1 MSNFI
6 GMVFATLKKEGI
18 DTSKMDT
25 SEAIAKYNEI
35 QGNGGG
41 SSAKGEETPKA
52 EQKTETKGK
61 ETAEKGT
68 DKKDPE
74 IEKLSG
80 ETGLGYKDAERM
92 HKEIQEEDEAYKN
105 FLNNKTEENR
115 NDKYTTGNPDNVSKQ
130 STIANIG
137 NDLQNYKG
145 SGSADLVLPGG
156 KFVQIRPQK
165 DGSFLVRTSNGQ
177 KYVSS
182 VEDAKQEAIT
192 AYGGSSSQPGASTTA
207 EKMSTA
213 MGVSPDEAKAFVSGK
228 GSLTKGGIE
237 DKTDY
242 ASMKPTTYSNLQDD
256 IWNKN
261 YITEQMNTKKGDEQ
275 WQFIEDVM
283 TMRHNQYEEFRKK
296 NKNVSYEDFVKSKNN
311 LR

>member
-35 QGNGGG
+35 QGSGGG
-41 SSAKGEETPKA
+41 SSTKGEETPKT
-52 EQKTETKGK
+52 EQKTATK
-61 ETAEKGT
+61 AT
-68 DKKDPE
+68 DKKNLAVDE
-74 IEKLSG
+74 GTTEKDSADATVSKKETVE
-80 ETGLGYKDAERM
+80 ETGV
-92 HKEIQEEDEAYKN
+92 ISQ
-105 FLNNKTEENR
+105 
-115 NDKYTTGNPDNVSKQ
+115 DKQRDDRYTTGNPDNISKQ
-130 STIANIG
+130 SNIANIG

-182 VEDAKQEAIT
+182 VDDAKQEAVN
-192 AYGGSSSQPGASTTA
+192 AYGGSSTQHGAINTA

-213 MGVSPDEAKAFVSGK
+213 MGISPDEAKAFVSGK
-228 GSLTKGGIE
+228 GSLTKGGYE
-237 DKTDY
+237 GVSNVKS
-242 ASMKPTTYSNLQDD
+242 APTFEYNTTKKVSTWEEAQTYIKDIKQKINELNNQLNNAPNNETKNNINLQIANLKYELANFYDEND
-256 IWNKN
+256 VDSLWLKRNK
-261 YITEQMNTKKGDEQ
+261 
-275 WQFIEDVM
+275 
-283 TMRHNQYEEFRKK
+283 
-296 NKNVSYEDFVKSKNN
+296 
-311 LR
+311 

>member
-35 QGNGGG
+35 QGSGGG
-41 SSAKGEETPKA
+41 SSVKGEETPKTDKKTA
-52 EQKTETKGK
+52 ETGK

-68 DKKDPE
+68 TEKDSADATVSKKE
-74 IEKLSG
+74 TVE
-80 ETGLGYKDAERM
+80 ETGA
-92 HKEIQEEDEAYKN
+92 ISQ
-105 FLNNKTEENR
+105 
-115 NDKYTTGNPDNVSKQ
+115 DKQRDDRYTTGNPDNISKQ
-130 STIANIG
+130 SNIANIG

-192 AYGGSSSQPGASTTA
+192 AYGGGSSQPGATTTA

-228 GSLTKGGIE
+228 GSLTKGGYE
-237 DKTDY
+237 GVSNVNSAPTFEYKSQEQNLSKEAEEWANTSLSATVKKT
-242 ASMKPTTYSNLQDD
+242 PTENLQK
-256 IWNKN
+256 IVGYW
-261 YITEQMNTKKGDEQ
+261 
-275 WQFIEDVM
+275 
-283 TMRHNQYEEFRKK
+283 EEIYKVQNDAYSAKMLEVYSKELQSRK
-296 NKNVSYEDFVKSKNN
+296 
-311 LR
+311 

>member
-35 QGNGGG
+35 QGSGGG
-41 SSAKGEETPKA
+41 SSAKGEETPKT
-52 EQKTETKGK
+52 EQKTAETGK

-68 DKKDPE
+68 TEKDSADATVSKKETVEDTGAISQDKQRD
-74 IEKLSG
+74 
-80 ETGLGYKDAERM
+80 DR
-92 HKEIQEEDEAYKN
+92 
-105 FLNNKTEENR
+105 
-115 NDKYTTGNPDNVSKQ
+115 YTTGNPDNISKQ
-130 STIANIG
+130 SNIANIG

-192 AYGGSSSQPGASTTA
+192 AYGGGSSQPGATTTA

-228 GSLTKGGIE
+228 GSLTKGGYEGVSNVNSAPTFEYKANTGYEKGAKFTNPAGVEFEVVSTSTNKHGVEYVKLKDASGEFEIE
-237 DKTDY
+237 KAQLDRLGWLT
-242 ASMKPTTYSNLQDD
+242 
-256 IWNKN
+256 
-261 YITEQMNTKKGDEQ
+261 
-275 WQFIEDVM
+275 QFKV
-283 TMRHNQYEEFRKK
+283 
-296 NKNVSYEDFVKSKNN
+296 
-311 LR
+311 

>member
-35 QGNGGG
+35 QGNGG

-52 EQKTETKGK
+52 EKKTETKGK
-61 ETAEKGT
+61 DTATKESNKQ
-68 DKKDPE
+68 DPE
-74 IEKLSG
+74 IEKLSS

-92 HKEIQEEDEAYKN
+92 YKEIQEEDEAYKN

-115 NDKYTTGNPDNVSKQ
+115 DDKYTTGNPDNVSKQ

-228 GSLTKGGIE
+228 GSLTKG
-237 DKTDY
+237 
-242 ASMKPTTYSNLQDD
+242 
-256 IWNKN
+256 
-261 YITEQMNTKKGDEQ
+261 
-275 WQFIEDVM
+275 
-283 TMRHNQYEEFRKK
+283 
-296 NKNVSYEDFVKSKNN
+296 SYEGVSNAKSAPTFEYKSNTGYEKVRSQRIQELMSYGYSQEESEQAFEASVDFWQKQLKCDRETAMKIVAKD
-311 LR
+311 RG

>member
-52 EQKTETKGK
+52 EKKTETKGK
-61 ETAEKGT
+61 DTATKESNKQ
-68 DKKDPE
+68 DPE
-74 IEKLSG
+74 IEKLSS

-92 HKEIQEEDEAYKN
+92 YKEIQEEDEAYKN

-115 NDKYTTGNPDNVSKQ
+115 DDKYTTGNPDNVSMQ

-228 GSLTKGGIE
+228 GSLTKG
-237 DKTDY
+237 
-242 ASMKPTTYSNLQDD
+242 
-256 IWNKN
+256 
-261 YITEQMNTKKGDEQ
+261 
-275 WQFIEDVM
+275 
-283 TMRHNQYEEFRKK
+283 
-296 NKNVSYEDFVKSKNN
+296 SYEGVSNAKSAPTFEYKSNTGYEKVRSQRIQELMSYGYSQEESEQAFEASVDFWQKQLKCDRETAMKIVAKD
-311 LR
+311 RG